1 MTKGKIDKI
10 NAWPPGTWLD
20 LSHGMKSQTRNAA
33 NGVTFGAVVRPQET
47 ELSQIFETRVLG
59 IEAGLTPPPPTTTT
73 SAWTSYSTLGSL
85 GGDRGAPLLVNQL
98 CVIRKRSDLG
108 VKALYAPDRVLRKET
123 GTVPGTVPC
132 TTRRW
137 YAAD

>member
-59 IEAGLTPPPPTTTT
+59 IEAGLTPPPPPPPHLHGRVTRPWGLSGATAALHCWST
-73 SAWTSYSTLGSL
+73 SCALFAN
-85 GGDRGAPLLVNQL
+85 GA
-98 CVIRKRSDLG
+98 
-108 VKALYAPDRVLRKET
+108 T
-123 GTVPGTVPC
+123 
-132 TTRRW
+132 
-137 YAAD
+137 